1 MSNRV
6 AVFDVDGTLLR
17 GDCLWLAAR
26 RARSPIGQLVAAV
39 ACLPQ
44 VIGWQL
50 RLVST
55 GRFKQTVIAA
65 FGICEAVN
73 RASALGK
80 EPWLL
85 DQLKEQIRPEAL
97 VQLRQHQQWGYGD
110 CEQRHTCFCHWC
122 RCGHGGAAKCWTA
135 VKPVCAAVE
144 PDCECDCGAG

>member
-1 MSNRV
+1 V
-6 AVFDVDGTLLR
+6 
-17 GDCLWLAAR
+17 
-26 RARSPIGQLVAAV
+26 P
-39 ACLPQ
+39 CLPQ

-97 VQLRQHQQWGYGD
+97 VQLRQHQQRGD
-110 CEQRHTCFCHWC
+110 RVLLCSASPRLLLQPLADWLGVELLCTELKQQNGRWQPQLVEAPG
-122 RCGHGGAAKCWTA
+122 RGAQVLTRRI
-135 VKPVCAAVE
+135 PTR
-144 PDCECDCGAG
+144 